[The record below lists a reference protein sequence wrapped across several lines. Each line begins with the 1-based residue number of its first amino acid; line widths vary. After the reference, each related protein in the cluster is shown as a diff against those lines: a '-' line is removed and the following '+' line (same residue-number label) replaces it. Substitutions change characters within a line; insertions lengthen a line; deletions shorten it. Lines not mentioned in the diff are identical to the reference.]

1 MPVQQMMQQKYERNL
16 ISAWRAFAGWRRAG
30 QRWLQYMAAHFVIMQ
45 ELTVPSC
52 VLVGARLWRAA
63 VMAAI
68 QRQRPHDKEAWA
80 LAHHHFGCA
89 RETAASLQA
98 DAQVAPMPCGS
109 PC

>member
-1 MPVQQMMQQKYERNL
+1 MWLHSVSPFKDQP
-16 ISAWRAFAGWRRAG
+16 RA
-30 QRWLQYMAAHFVIMQ
+30 MI
-45 ELTVPSC
+45 PSC
-52 VLVGARLWRAA
+52 VSVGARLWRAA

-89 RETAASLQA
+89 RETAASLHA
-98 DAQVAPMPCGS
+98 DAQVTTMPCSS